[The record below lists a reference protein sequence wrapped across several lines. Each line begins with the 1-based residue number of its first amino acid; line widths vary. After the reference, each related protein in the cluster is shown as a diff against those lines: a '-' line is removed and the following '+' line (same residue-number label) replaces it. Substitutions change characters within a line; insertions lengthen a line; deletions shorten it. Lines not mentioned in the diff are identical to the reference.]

1 MFQEKFAAKRIL
13 LRGCTDDPVQGG
25 EENAPDRIA
34 ERDDQDREDRPAGP
48 ETRHPE
54 VEHVGNTV
62 LRSAKNEDHHA
73 EKQGEILPKLMRV
86 AFIALNCNINKNI
99 AENTKQEAAKST
111 KYNFPIFENPSI
123 LLV

>member
-1 MFQEKFAAKRIL
+1 M
-13 LRGCTDDPVQGG
+13 QGG

-73 EKQGEILPKLMRV
+73 EEQGEILPKLMRV
-86 AFIALNCNINKNI
+86 AFIALNCNIDKDI
-99 AENTKQEAAKST
+99 AENTQQEET
-111 KYNFPIFENPSI
+111 EQTVIQFDLTE
-123 LLV
+123 